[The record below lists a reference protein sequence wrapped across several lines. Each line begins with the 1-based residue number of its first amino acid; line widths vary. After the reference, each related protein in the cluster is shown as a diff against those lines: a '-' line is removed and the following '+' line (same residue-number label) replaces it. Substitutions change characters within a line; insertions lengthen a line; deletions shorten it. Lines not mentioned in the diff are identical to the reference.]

1 MTRSPFSL
9 AGRVASSL
17 AAVACIAGLTIS
29 AFAQAPLS
37 QRERTF
43 LTYVFEGNEAKA
55 VEYAQVAGINPNSIA
70 GLPLSVWYYRDG
82 RDHTGRDV
90 HRELSVQR
98 IVFGRFRQNP
108 NPPNIGNDTQI
119 DKFCSYAP
127 LSTAAH
133 LRSPAEIANL
143 RARQEEL
150 QRPHVQ
156 AMAAGLESL
165 LRYGLRD
172 RKQLTELFLGC
183 IFESAVPVTAAFYD
197 RVPAKAARAGAD
209 LNAET
214 TSGERAVEL
223 AIRNLDADLLSH
235 LIRDGAQVKYIRKR
249 NGLDREGTR
258 AACQPRADQSV
269 YLLVYKHVRTD
280 KQAEVAKV
288 ARVLAAHGLSPFTK
302 YGWPGRSANGQPGC
316 MYKSFYDAIIDT
328 GNLDYARAVKAA
340 AEGAGSAQS
349 TPATKHAAV
358 APAPPAHVAPA
369 APSQIG
375 TWRIAAAGDGRPL
388 ASVAGEPMPG
398 GIREMR
404 IECRPG
410 GRLEYV
416 PVSTGGEP
424 IRALWF
430 VGTDDRE
437 FAVPLSNGH
446 VAGSN
451 AAALSR
457 ELLALEKLMLGKGSR
472 QWSAAFIL
480 NDENHDRSEINFTGF
495 SKMRAHMLASCRN

>member
-1 MTRSPFSL
+1 M
-9 AGRVASSL
+9 
-17 AAVACIAGLTIS
+17 AAAAYIAGLTIS
-29 AFAQAPLS
+29 TSVFAQAPLS

-70 GLPLSVWYYRDG
+70 GLPLSVWYYRQGKD
-82 RDHTGRDV
+82 RFGRDV
-90 HRELSVQR
+90 HRELGVQR
-98 IVFGRFRQNP
+98 IVFERFRQNP
-108 NPPNIGNDTQI
+108 NPPNIGDNTQI
-119 DKFCSYAP
+119 DNFCSYAP
-127 LSTAAH
+127 ITTSSH
-133 LRSPAEIANL
+133 LRNPTETANL
-143 RARQEEL
+143 LARQQEA
-150 QRPHVQ
+150 QRPHVR

-172 RKQLTELFLGC
+172 RRQLTELFAGC
-183 IFESAVPVTAAFYD
+183 MFKSAVPVTAEFYD
-197 RVPAKAARAGAD
+197 QVPAKAVRAGAD
-209 LNAET
+209 INVENQG
-214 TSGERAVEL
+214 GERAVANAVFFL
-223 AIRNLDADLLSH
+223 RADLLEH
-235 LIRDGAQVKYIRKR
+235 LIRDGAQVKYMRKR
-249 NGLDREGTR
+249 HGLDREGTK
-258 AACQPRADQSV
+258 AACQPRADQSIYWEV
-269 YLLVYKHVRTD
+269 FKRVRTD
-280 KQAEVAKV
+280 KQPEVLKV
-288 ARVLAAHGLSPFTK
+288 VRVLAAHGLSPLTK
-302 YGWPGRSANGQPGC
+302 YGWPGTAANGQPGC

-349 TPATKHAAV
+349 TPAARHAAV

-369 APSQIG
+369 PPSQIG
-375 TWRIAAAGDGRPL
+375 MWKIAAAGDGRPL

-398 GIREMR
+398 GIREIR

-424 IRALWF
+424 VRALWF